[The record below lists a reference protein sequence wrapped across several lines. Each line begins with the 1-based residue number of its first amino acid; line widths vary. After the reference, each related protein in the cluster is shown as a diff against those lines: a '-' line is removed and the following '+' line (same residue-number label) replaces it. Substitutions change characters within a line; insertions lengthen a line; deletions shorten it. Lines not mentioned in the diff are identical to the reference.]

1 MIVLLFVDDLKG
13 RKLACWGWKWMFPQ
27 FVGNLGPIFTQ
38 TKSVT
43 VLMWLKACNFLLSK
57 KFFAQVKHTPKKKVC
72 LKPILAQ
79 AHSRKQ
85 LSENSSVKIELI
97 YANFHSNDQMLLK

>member
-1 MIVLLFVDDLKG
+1 
-13 RKLACWGWKWMFPQ
+13 
-27 FVGNLGPIFTQ
+27 
-38 TKSVT
+38 
-43 VLMWLKACNFLLSK
+43 
-57 KFFAQVKHTPKKKVC
+57 VKHTPKKKVC